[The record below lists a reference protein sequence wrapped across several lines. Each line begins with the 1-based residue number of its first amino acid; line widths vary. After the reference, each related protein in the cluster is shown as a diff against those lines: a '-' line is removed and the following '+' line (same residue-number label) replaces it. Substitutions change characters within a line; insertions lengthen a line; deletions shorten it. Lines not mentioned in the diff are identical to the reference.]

1 VLAQILATLLEKV
14 HYTSFSSA
22 AVLTTAIRDQY
33 TDTTIRMD
41 PDYDTIL
48 IRVRAC
54 DVVHVGLL
62 EAENDYDGAMYEISI
77 GENNNANIVL
87 R

>member
-1 VLAQILATLLEKV
+1 
-14 HYTSFSSA
+14 
-22 AVLTTAIRDQY
+22 
-33 TDTTIRMD
+33 MD

-62 EAENDYDGAMYEISI
+62 EAENDYDGAMYEIAI

>member
-1 VLAQILATLLEKV
+1 
-14 HYTSFSSA
+14 
-22 AVLTTAIRDQY
+22 
-33 TDTTIRMD
+33 MD

-62 EAENDYDGAMYEISI
+62 EAENDYSGAMYEISI
-77 GENNNANIVL
+77 GENSNTNMVL